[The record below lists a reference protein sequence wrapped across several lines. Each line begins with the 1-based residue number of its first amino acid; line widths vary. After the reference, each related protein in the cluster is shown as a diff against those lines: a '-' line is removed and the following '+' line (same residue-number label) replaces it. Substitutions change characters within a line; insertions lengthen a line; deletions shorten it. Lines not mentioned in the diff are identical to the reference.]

1 MEYLIISFSDIH
13 SIDKRGI
20 HFKNGNSI
28 SFAECIGK
36 RYNSSTCVAERD
48 ILALPPYFEFFS
60 PIKPTRIIFNRK
72 GILSGIQNHRDFLRF
87 QSALNKL
94 GYSTYDLS

>member
-1 MEYLIISFSDIH
+1 MEYLIMSFSDIK
-13 SIDKRGI
+13 SIDKEGI
-20 HFKNGNSI
+20 HFKNGDSI

-60 PIKPTRIIFNRK
+60 SIKPTRIIFDRK
-72 GILSGIQNHRDFLRF
+72 GILSEKQNHRDFLRF
-87 QSALNKL
+87 QGAINKL

>member
-1 MEYLIISFSDIH
+1 MEYLIMSFSEIK
-13 SIDKRGI
+13 SFDKKGI
-20 HFKNGNSI
+20 HFKNGDSI

-48 ILALPPYFEFFS
+48 ILAIPPYFEFFS
-60 PIKPTRIIFNRK
+60 PKPTRIVFNRK
-72 GILSGIQNHRDFLRF
+72 GILSGKQNHRDFLRF
-87 QSALNKL
+87 QCALNKL